1 MCKQTLDIMGDH
13 AICCTTNGDLIVR
26 HNRIRDL
33 VDSIAREGHLSP
45 VLEKKGILGES
56 KQSGRRPG
64 DVTIP
69 LWCEG
74 KGLCVDVAV
83 TCPFSKSNLYRDSPA
98 EYCATYLKHRKY
110 DSDFLSTNFDF
121 SALIFETSGAVN
133 REGKE
138 FLAQLF
144 RFAARYSGTHL
155 SVYSGRAWARLSC
168 ALQSAVAQSVLN
180 REPDVDQPSTNLFCD
195 DSEESFSSVSIVSHE
210 RHATG
215 PGLLPVPESIVPSS
229 IRLVLC
235 DDSEESFSSV
245 SIISCECHVTG
256 PGLLPVPESIV
267 PSSIRLVP
275 LLCFFAFSFWRLPF
289 ARHLTFTSLL
299 DSEAVGS
306 NIDFWRLS
314 FVRHF
319 NSSPAVVSG
328 SSTPTTAIP
337 GLAAPFFSCKS
348 FQGPLKFF
356 PCPTSS
362 SDGLRCPRGSF
373 IHAPFCRF
381 HLRSELGLDV
391 DTSTIPGAGRGLFS
405 LISRSKG
412 DHLVDYAG
420 DVISGDEC
428 DRRYPKDTLG
438 AYCFR
443 VSSSI
448 VIDSALYR
456 GVGALANGSSWP
468 KTQCLSGPEHPIG
481 HSPS

>member
-1 MCKQTLDIMGDH
+1 M
-13 AICCTTNGDLIVR
+13 
-26 HNRIRDL
+26 
-33 VDSIAREGHLSP
+33 
-45 VLEKKGILGES
+45 GES

-110 DSDFLSTNFDF
+110 DSDFVSTNFDF

-180 REPDVDQPSTNLFCD
+180 REPEVDPSSTNLFHD
-195 DSEESFSSVSIVSHE
+195 DSEESFSSVSVAPRE
-210 RHATG
+210 RSVAG
-215 PGLLPVPESIVPSS
+215 SDLVPVPESIV
-229 IRLVLC
+229 
-235 DDSEESFSSV
+235 
-245 SIISCECHVTG
+245 
-256 PGLLPVPESIV
+256 LPV
-267 PSSIRLVP
+267 RLVP
-275 LLCFFAFSFWRLPF
+275 LACFFAFFFWRLRF
-289 ARHLTFTSLL
+289 ARHLAFTSLS
-299 DSEAVGS
+299 DSEAVDPS
-306 NIDFWRLS
+306 INFSRLP
-314 FVRHF
+314 FVHP
-319 NSSPAVVSG
+319 NSSPAVASC
-328 SSTPTTAIP
+328 SSTPPTTAVPGLAAEP

-348 FQGPLKFF
+348 FQGHLKFF
-356 PCPTSS
+356 SCPASS

-391 DTSTIPGAGRGLFS
+391 DTSTVPDAGRGLFS
-405 LISRSKG
+405 LFSRSKG
-412 DHLVDYAG
+412 DHLVEYAG
-420 DVISGDEC
+420 DVISSAEC
-428 DRRYPKDTLG
+428 DRRYPHDTLG
-438 AYCFR
+438 VYCFR

-456 GVGALANGSSWP
+456 GVGALANGSRRGQRP
-468 KTQCLSGPEHPIG
+468 NACLVPNTRSGTARRSHPP
-481 HSPS
+481 HPSR

>member
-1 MCKQTLDIMGDH
+1 VYAAWGSRLGWSSVPAPSPSQQEASFLLDKSLLAGLLSSAASPREKQRLSRMSEPHAGAWVTAVPSTLDGSALIRPRAFRIACRLRLGVAVWDKGASCPMCKQTLDIMGDH

-110 DSDFLSTNFDF
+110 DSDFVSTNFDF

-180 REPDVDQPSTNLFCD
+180 REPEVDPSSTNLFHD
-195 DSEESFSSVSIVSHE
+195 DSEVLFF
-210 RHATG
+210 
-215 PGLLPVPESIVPSS
+215 
-229 IRLVLC
+229 RLC
-235 DDSEESFSSV
+235 
-245 SIISCECHVTG
+245 C
-256 PGLLPVPESIV
+256 
-267 PSSIRLVP
+267 
-275 LLCFFAFSFWRLPF
+275 
-289 ARHLTFTSLL
+289 TS
-299 DSEAVGS
+299 
-306 NIDFWRLS
+306 R
-314 FVRHF
+314 
-319 NSSPAVVSG
+319 
-328 SSTPTTAIP
+328 
-337 GLAAPFFSCKS
+337 
-348 FQGPLKFF
+348 
-356 PCPTSS
+356 
-362 SDGLRCPRGSF
+362 
-373 IHAPFCRF
+373 
-381 HLRSELGLDV
+381 
-391 DTSTIPGAGRGLFS
+391 TICCWF
-405 LISRSKG
+405 
-412 DHLVDYAG
+412 
-420 DVISGDEC
+420 
-428 DRRYPKDTLG
+428 
-438 AYCFR
+438 
-443 VSSSI
+443 
-448 VIDSALYR
+448 
-456 GVGALANGSSWP
+456 
-468 KTQCLSGPEHPIG
+468 
-481 HSPS
+481 